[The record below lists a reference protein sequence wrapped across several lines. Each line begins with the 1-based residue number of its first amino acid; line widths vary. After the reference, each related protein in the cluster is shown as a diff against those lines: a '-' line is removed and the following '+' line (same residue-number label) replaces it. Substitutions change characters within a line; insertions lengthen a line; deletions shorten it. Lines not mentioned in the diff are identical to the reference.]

1 MSNTNVVIQT
11 GRMGSDVK
19 HAVMPSSQ
27 TSVADVS
34 LAVKKHRYNS
44 GSGEFD
50 ETTSW
55 IPVKFFGDLA
65 DRARDKLSKGTLITI
80 VGELSEE
87 TWVDKQSSKNRS
99 KLVVIA
105 HSFEKLAE
113 GKNVTN
119 MNEHQG
125 NRPAAQPASA
135 KQQQHQQTR
144 PQAAAA
150 PANY

>member
-34 LAVKKHRYNS
+34 IAVKKHRYNS

-99 KLVVIA
+99 KLIVIV

-113 GKNVTN
+113 GKNVAN
-119 MNEHQG
+119 MNEQQR

-135 KQQQHQQTR
+135 KQQHQQSQ
-144 PQAAAA
+144 PQAAAAA

>member
-99 KLVVIA
+99 KLIVIV
-105 HSFEKLAE
+105 HTFEKLAE
-113 GKNVTN
+113 GKNVAN
-119 MNEHQG
+119 VNEHQG
-125 NRPAAQPASA
+125 NRPVAQPASA
-135 KQQQHQQTR
+135 KQQHQRSQ

>member
-34 LAVKKHRYNS
+34 IAVKKHRYNS

-99 KLVVIA
+99 KLIVIV

-113 GKNVTN
+113 GKNVAN

-125 NRPAAQPASA
+125 KRHAAQPASS
-135 KQQQHQQTR
+135 KQQQHQQSQ

>member
-34 LAVKKHRYNS
+34 IAVKKHRYNP
-44 GSGEFD
+44 GSGDFD

-99 KLVVIA
+99 KLIVIV

-113 GKNVTN
+113 GKNVAN
-119 MNEHQG
+119 MNEQQG

-135 KQQQHQQTR
+135 KQQHQQSQ
-144 PQAAAA
+144 PLAAAA